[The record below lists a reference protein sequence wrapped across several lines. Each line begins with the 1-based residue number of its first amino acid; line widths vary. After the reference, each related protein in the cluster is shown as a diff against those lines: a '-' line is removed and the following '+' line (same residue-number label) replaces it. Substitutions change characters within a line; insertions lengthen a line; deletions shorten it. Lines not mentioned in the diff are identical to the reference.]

1 VIRSDFPSG
10 WPGDA
15 KNAFTGAG
23 LSPAERGMQEYMR
36 QLLQWRRSASAV
48 HGGKLTQFA
57 PMDGVYVY
65 FRHDAA
71 QTVMVILN
79 NNDQGTTVDTQ
90 RFQEVIR
97 GATRGTDVLT
107 SQVHE
112 LTKGV
117 AVPARSATILEL
129 S

>member
-1 VIRSDFPSG
+1 
-10 WPGDA
+10 
-15 KNAFTGAG
+15 
-23 LSPAERGMQEYMR
+23 MQEYMR
-36 QLLQWRRSASAV
+36 QLLQWRRGASAV

-65 FRHDAA
+65 FRHDDR

>member
-1 VIRSDFPSG
+1 
-10 WPGDA
+10 
-15 KNAFTGAG
+15 
-23 LSPAERGMQEYMR
+23 MQEFVR
-36 QLLQWRRSASAV
+36 QLLLWRRGASAV

-90 RFQEVIR
+90 RFAEVIR
-97 GATRGTDVLT
+97 SATTGNDVLT
-107 SQVHE
+107 KQVHE
-112 LTKGV
+112 LAQGV

-129 S
+129 T